1 MKKQVCV
8 VGMGRFGATVSRE
21 LYQSGHD
28 VLALD
33 NSDTKIQEMLGQVT
47 YAVTADATNESVLRE
62 LGVDE
67 FDVGIVALGSENIQ
81 ASILIT
87 VLLKSLRIP
96 FIVSRAADQLHG
108 DTLERVGAD
117 KVVYPEMESAT
128 RVAHIDFNSGVL
140 DHMALAPGTGISKVT
155 PPEEFLRNTLDDVG
169 LGGPNSKYGLVPLA
183 IRRGRNYILNP
194 SRDETIQPGD
204 QLILAGRDDRVSRL
218 NDEVKEHTKNQQ
230 EE

>member
-67 FDVGIVALGSENIQ
+67 SNNI
-81 ASILIT
+81 
-87 VLLKSLRIP
+87 
-96 FIVSRAADQLHG
+96 
-108 DTLERVGAD
+108 E
-117 KVVYPEMESAT
+117 
-128 RVAHIDFNSGVL
+128 
-140 DHMALAPGTGISKVT
+140 
-155 PPEEFLRNTLDDVG
+155 PP
-169 LGGPNSKYGLVPLA
+169 
-183 IRRGRNYILNP
+183 
-194 SRDETIQPGD
+194 
-204 QLILAGRDDRVSRL
+204 LILTAVPPLFPTLPVISPRL
-218 NDEVKEHTKNQQ
+218 P
-230 EE
+230 